1 VVFELSV
8 GPSYYVFDAK
18 CIDRGGA
25 VFRHVCRAGGYYALL
40 DGGSDGDP
48 GFAVWYND
56 PEKALEELGA
66 WPGEF
71 SEAFGVTLRLCI
83 NEASGIAVLADD
95 RVEGRVYVFPYFDW
109 RLRYV
114 KGPAF
119 ITTHSLLKALV
130 GYFGNGENA
139 LTALALVRL
148 CLSAWGRSGH
158 LPRPTSK
165 ASSAGGGTPR

>member
-1 VVFELSV
+1 MVFKLSV

-56 PEKALEELGA
+56 PEKALEELDA
-66 WPGEF
+66 WPGES
-71 SEAFGVTLRLCI
+71 SEAFGATLRLCI
-83 NEASGIAVLADD
+83 NEASGIAVLASG
-95 RVEGRVYVFPYFDW
+95 RVERRVYVFPYFDW

-114 KGPAF
+114 RGPAF
-119 ITTHSLLKALV
+119 MLTHSLLRALTS
-130 GYFGNGENA
+130 YFGDGKSA
-139 LTALALVRL
+139 TTALALIRL
-148 CLSAWGRSGH
+148 CRASARGESRS
-158 LPRPTSK
+158 
-165 ASSAGGGTPR
+165 